1 MNLAKKLTA
10 TILAVISAL
19 TFIACSDITD
29 SSSSSGGGNTE
40 RSDEAKLTF
49 VSINDIHGT
58 IEQDADGLHGLSNT
72 AKIID
77 KMSANYASGGDVRD
91 DVVLF
96 GNGDMFQG
104 TAISNLSKGRAVIEA
119 MNAMRFDGMGLGN
132 HEFDWGLD
140 VVTAYFD
147 GDESNGEAN
156 FPLVAANVYQKSQ
169 SRYIADESL
178 TDNIVN
184 GLIVEKSGVKV
195 GLIGV
200 IGPCENSILQKRV
213 ADYSFR
219 EEYITNRVKD
229 VATELRNDGAE
240 IISVNV
246 HWGDYY
252 NEELA
257 NIKSGSD
264 YLVDVIF
271 NGHTHQQYKDEIRRG
286 DGRYVPVVQG
296 GRYNEAVAYVKL
308 TYSTVNGNVEI
319 NSYGCKKVSDY
330 EDEYDDTVENVVS
343 SYAETLIDNL
353 PVLATSAVTVNH
365 AYTLTG
371 YVGKLMTK
379 ALDSDYSASNYGGLR
394 SNGDIEAN
402 KPIKEDAFYKIIPF
416 DNAVYLVEIQ
426 GKGLYEYYENCYV
439 QPDSDSKRHYFG
451 KSDTAKNFSELKN
464 DENYYTLAIIDYVYT
479 GTYFSPYKKYIRK
492 ETETPLLLR
501 DLLVEDAKL
510 FGAANVKWSYSNE
523 PLLGS
528 LR

>member
-1 MNLAKKLTA
+1 MNFTKKLTA
-10 TILAVISAL
+10 ITLALLTAL
-19 TFIACSDITD
+19 SFTACADGASDD
-29 SSSSSGGGNTE
+29 SSSSGGSME

-49 VSINDIHGT
+49 VSINDVHGT
-58 IEQDADGLHGLSNT
+58 IEQDDNGLHGLSNT
-72 AKIID
+72 AKMID
-77 KMSANYASGGDVRD
+77 KMSANYLSGGDVRD

-119 MNAMRFDGMGLGN
+119 MNAMRFDGMGIGN

-147 GDESNGEAN
+147 GDESNGEAD
-156 FPLVAANVYQKSQ
+156 FPLIAANVYQKSQ
-169 SRYIADESL
+169 SQYIADESL

-219 EEYITNRVKD
+219 EKYITDRVKD
-229 VATELRNDGAE
+229 VATELKNDGAE

-257 NIKSGSD
+257 NVKDGND

-296 GRYNEAVAYVKL
+296 GRYNEAFAYVKL
-308 TYSTVNGNVEI
+308 TYSTVNGNIKI
-319 NSYGCKKVSDY
+319 NSYGCKNVSDY
-330 EDEYDDTVENVVS
+330 EDEYDETVENIVS

-353 PVLATSAVTVNH
+353 PILATSAVTVNR
-365 AYTLTG
+365 AYALTG

-379 ALDSDYSASNYGGLR
+379 ALGSDYSASNYGGLR
-394 SNGDIEAN
+394 SNGNITAGE
-402 KPIKEDAFYKIIPF
+402 PIKEDAFYKIIPF

-439 QPDSDSKRHYFG
+439 LPDSDSKRHYFG
-451 KSDTAKNFSELKN
+451 KADAAKSFSKLKN

-510 FGAANVKWSYSNE
+510 FGAADLKWSYNNE
-523 PLLGS
+523 PLLGYQ
-528 LR
+528 L